1 MVARVQMRVTVSER
15 WSTAKQ
21 AVVRRRRP
29 PASARS
35 RYALDAVNFFLA
47 GLTGIGSPFLS
58 DLLHDAGWTY
68 GAIGVAV
75 AMPGV
80 GVGVL
85 QAFAGFYLDRARHA
99 RVILAAASVAVGACY
114 ALLPSLVHGP
124 YFPAVATL
132 FGSGLAQALFG
143 PLLAGLA
150 LGLVGHEHINRTAGA
165 NQAFSSLGD
174 VTAALLALLVVHNG
188 IDAVFYLVGVYA
200 ALAAASALLIKDVEL
215 DPERACGGTETPV
228 PFHVLLKD
236 RRVLTLMISAMLF
249 HAAYA
254 SAFPFIALRARQAG
268 GSDTTVAEMI
278 FVTQGF
284 MVPVAS
290 VTGPLLG
297 ALGRKPVLGF
307 GFVSLV
313 TYLVAC
319 SFVRSPL
326 ALVGVQALGS
336 IGPGILA
343 VALVVVCADLT
354 KGTGR
359 FQALV
364 GTTRTAMVAGG
375 VLGTFATGFVVGRF
389 GYTMAIGALTWIA
402 AAGAVLFLVKM
413 PETRPAT
420 APRS

>member
-1 MVARVQMRVTVSER
+1 MDER

-21 AVVRRRRP
+21 AIVRRRRP

-35 RYALDAVNFFLA
+35 RFALDGVNFFLA
-47 GLTGIGSPFLS
+47 GLLGIGAPFLS
-58 DLLHDAGWTY
+58 DLLRDAGWTY
-68 GAIGVAV
+68 GSIGIAV

-80 GVGVL
+80 AVALL

-114 ALLPSLVHGP
+114 ALLPSLVQGEH
-124 YFPAVATL
+124 FAVYATL
-132 FGSGLAQALFG
+132 FGSGLGQALFG

-165 NQAFSSLGD
+165 NQAFCSLGD
-174 VTAALLALLVVHNG
+174 VAAALLALLIIQRG
-188 IDAVFYLVGVYA
+188 IENVFYLVGLYA
-200 ALAAASALLIKDVEL
+200 FLAAASVLLIKEQEIDR
-215 DPERACGGTETPV
+215 DRAAGGTEKPV

-236 RRVLTLMISAMLF
+236 RRVLVLMSSAMLF

-254 SAFPFIALRARQAG
+254 SAFPFIVLRARQAG

-313 TYLVAC
+313 VYLVTC
-319 SFVRSPL
+319 VFVQSPG

-336 IGPGILA
+336 VGPGILA

-354 KGTGR
+354 RGTGH
-359 FQALV
+359 FQALI
-364 GTTRTAMVAGG
+364 GTTRTAMVIGG
-375 VLGTFATGFVVGRF
+375 VAGTFATGFVVGHL
-389 GYTMAIGALTWIA
+389 GYWVAIGALAWIG
-402 AAGAVLFLVKM
+402 AAGAVLFLIAM
-413 PETRPAT
+413 PETRPET